1 MNDKLDKTFLSQ
13 LELLLTTYEIG
24 LMSSTHPRI
33 LAEMIQGFIGAY
45 NLAMMHRDKED
56 GSYVDKRM
64 DSIMD
69 EQKEDLENLKKRKV

>member
-1 MNDKLDKTFLSQ
+1 MSDDNTFLSE
-13 LELLLTTYEIG
+13 LEELFTKYEIG
-24 LMSSTHPRI
+24 LMSSTNSKI

-56 GSYVDKRM
+56 ESYVDKRM